1 MKFLPLIILLFCV
14 SGFAQ
19 TTERA
24 VVTYSVN
31 YKLIG
36 LSNLLG
42 LSDCSVKSLT
52 GRVRK
57 LEKKADTATVSLKI
71 DKKTTSEVII
81 PLGRVPEEHRDDVFD
96 HLITKNNTIR
106 VSGYACT
113 EDAPFSAFS
122 VDRVY

>member
-1 MKFLPLIILLFCV
+1 MKFLPFLILVLGI

-19 TTERA
+19 TTEKA

-42 LSDCSVKSLT
+42 LSDCSVKSLV

-57 LEKKADTATVSLKI
+57 LEVKGDTATVLIKI
-71 DKKTTSEVII
+71 DKKTSSDVMI
-81 PLGRVPEEHRDDVFD
+81 PLGRIAEEHRDDVFD

-113 EDAPFSAFS
+113 EDAPFTAFS

>member
-1 MKFLPLIILLFCV
+1 MTKLLPLLIVVFAF

-36 LSNLLG
+36 LSNLMG
-42 LSDCSVKSLT
+42 LSDCPVKSMV
-52 GRVRK
+52 GRIRK
-57 LEKKADTATVSLKI
+57 FEVNGDTASVSLKV
-71 DKKTTSEVII
+71 DKKSSEVMI
-81 PLGRVPEEHRDDVFD
+81 PLARIAEEHRDDVFD

-106 VSGYACT
+106 VSGYLCT

>member
-1 MKFLPLIILLFCV
+1 MKFLPLIILFLCV

-19 TTERA
+19 TAERA